1 MKPAVIIPLGNAIS
15 AIPKKKV
22 MQKNMLNKAYA
33 THPDMKDDNANFMSQ
48 YLQAQGVPYTGKWN
62 IYKKSYGRPSNLR

>member
-48 YLQAQGVPYTGKWN
+48 YL
-62 IYKKSYGRPSNLR
+62 